1 MTTDDGRRTMS
12 RAGTGTT
19 SKNWGLLGH
28 EWAVEMLKQHLT
40 RDSVR
45 HAYLFTGPP
54 GLGRRTLALRF
65 AQALNCPNPVAPGEP
80 CGKCKTCQQI
90 ERMQYADLAVI
101 QAEKEGGTLKVEQ
114 IRAVRHSLV
123 LKPYQGKYRVALF
136 LRFQEANP
144 NAANAL
150 LKTLEEAPAHVI
162 LLLTADT
169 AEQLLPTIPSRC
181 EILRLR
187 PLPVETVEAYLKVR
201 EVVPVPAPPKS
212 TGAGGGEVVPVPARG
227 NVEDASA
234 RLLAHISG
242 GRPGYALRLM
252 QDKEALDFRQMRL
265 GDLQSLLKSNRR
277 ARFAYAEKLTDR
289 KNEAKERF
297 RETLL
302 LWLSFWRDVLLRT
315 AGSESPLANVD
326 YTEAVDALAAK
337 LTLPEVRKLVSDAQ
351 GAIDKLERNVNA
363 RLLAEVTLLDWPNM

>member
-1 MTTDDGRRTMS
+1 MTE
-12 RAGTGTT
+12 
-19 SKNWGLLGH
+19 NWGLLGH

-65 AQALNCPNPVAPGEP
+65 AQALNCPTPVAPGEP

-114 IRAVRHSLV
+114 IRTVRQSLT

-136 LRFQEANP
+136 LRFQEANA
-144 NAANAL
+144 NAQNAL
-150 LKTLEEAPAHVI
+150 LKTLEEAPKHVI
-162 LLLTADT
+162 LILTADT
-169 AEQLLPTIPSRC
+169 AEQLLPTIVSRC
-181 EILRLR
+181 EILHLR
-187 PLPVETVEAYLKVR
+187 PLPIETVESYLKER
-201 EVVPVPAPPKS
+201 GS
-212 TGAGGGEVVPVPARG
+212 TAE
-227 NVEDASA
+227 SA

-252 QDKEALDFRQMRL
+252 GDKDALEFRAKRL
-265 GDLQSLLKSNRR
+265 DDLQTLLQSTRR
-277 ARFAYAEKLTDR
+277 ERFAYAEKLTDR
-289 KNEAKERF
+289 KKKDADAEERF

-302 LWLSFWRDVLLRT
+302 LWLSFWRDVLMR
-315 AGSESPLANVD
+315 ASGSAAPLANVD
-326 YTEAVDALAAK
+326 YTEAVDSLASK
-337 LTLPEVRKLVSDAQ
+337 LTLPEARKLVNDAE

-363 RLLAEVTLLDWPNM
+363 RLLAEVTLLDWPHG

>member
-1 MTTDDGRRTMS
+1 MT
-12 RAGTGTT
+12 A
-19 SKNWGLLGH
+19 NWNLLGH

-40 RDSVR
+40 HDSVR

-54 GLGRRTLALRF
+54 GVGRRSLALHF
-65 AQALNCPNPVAPGEP
+65 AQALSCPNPAAPGEA

-90 ERMQYADLAVI
+90 ERMQYTDLAVI

-162 LLLTADT
+162 LILTADT
-169 AEQLLPTIPSRC
+169 SEQLLPTITSRC

-187 PLPVETVEAYLKVR
+187 PLPLETVEIFLKDR
-201 EVVPVPAPPKS
+201 Q
-212 TGAGGGEVVPVPARG
+212 
-227 NVEDASA
+227 VESASA
-234 RLLAHISG
+234 RLLAHVSG
-242 GRPGYALRLM
+242 GRPGYALHLMEDKDALEFRAKRLDEM
-252 QDKEALDFRQMRL
+252 QT
-265 GDLQSLLKSNRR
+265 LLRSTRHE
-277 ARFAYAEKLTDR
+277 RFAYAEKLTSR
-289 KNEAKERF
+289 KKKDAEAEERF

-302 LWLSFWRDVLLRT
+302 LWLSFWRDVLLRVT
-315 AGSESPLANVD
+315 GSTSPLTNVD
-326 YTEAVDALAAK
+326 YTGSVDALAAK
-337 LTLPEVRKLVSDAQ
+337 LTLPQVRKLVSDSQ
-351 GAIDKLERNVNA
+351 EAIEKFERNVNA
-363 RLLAEVTLLDWPNM
+363 RLLAEVTLLDWPKIL